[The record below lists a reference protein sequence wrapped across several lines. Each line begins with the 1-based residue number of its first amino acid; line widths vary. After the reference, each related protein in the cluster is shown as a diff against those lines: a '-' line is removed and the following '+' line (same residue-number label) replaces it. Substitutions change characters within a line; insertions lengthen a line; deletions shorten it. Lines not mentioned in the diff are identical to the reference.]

1 MQSERGI
8 WDGEEI
14 ARLLPLYYGQPP
26 RTLYV
31 GVMNDLTRRVYEHR
45 NKLAPGFTA
54 KYNVSKL
61 VYFESSDDVTSAIA
75 REKQIKAWLR
85 SKKITLLETAN
96 PYWNDLAIEWFD
108 HPTSPDP
115 SLRSG

>member
-14 ARLLPLYYGQPP
+14 DRLLRLYYGQPP

-45 NKLAPGFTA
+45 NKLAPGFTS

-75 REKQIKAWLR
+75 REKQIKAWRR
-85 SKKITLLETAN
+85 SKKVTLLENTN

-108 HPTSPDP
+108 HSASPDP

>member
-8 WDGEEI
+8 CGGEKDV
-14 ARLLPLYYGQPP
+14 RLLRLYYGQPP

-31 GVMNDLTRRVYEHR
+31 GVTNDLTRRVYEHR

-75 REKQIKAWLR
+75 REKQIKAWRR
-85 SKKITLLETAN
+85 SKKVTLLENAN
-96 PYWNDLAIEWFD
+96 PYWNDLASEWFD
-108 HPTSPDP
+108 HPTTPDP

>member
-14 ARLLPLYYGQPP
+14 ARLLRLYYGQPP

-45 NKLAPGFTA
+45 NKLAPGFTS

-75 REKQIKAWLR
+75 REKQIKAGRR
-85 SKKITLLETAN
+85 SKKVTLLENTN
-96 PYWNDLAIEWFD
+96 PYWNDLASEWFD
-108 HPTSPDP
+108 HSASPDP